1 MKETYSQIA
10 QEVPIMYDHL
20 YCKLYLSSRL
30 DIEELYECINCLIQG
45 QMDPIR
51 TVKTQWGEMDLRKNS
66 DFDPQRLENT
76 PDDFIFWKYY
86 LDIIPQEGIEQTTY
100 IKQISW
106 LIEELGIRN
115 IKAVAS
121 CEFEDIL

>member
-1 MKETYSQIA
+1 
-10 QEVPIMYDHL
+10 MYDHL

-86 LDIIPQEGIEQTTY
+86 LDIVPQEGIDQTTY

-115 IKAVAS
+115 VKAVAS
-121 CEFEDIL
+121 CDFEDIL

>member
-1 MKETYSQIA
+1 MKQTYSQIA